1 MTDQILLFFLSND
14 LDIATYDKNTR
25 NLTNNMKK
33 HQYNNKTLI
42 TYENDKNKKKNNNN
56 NNTKKTCKIF

>member
-14 LDIATYDKNTR
+14 LDIATYEKNTR

-42 TYENDKNKKKNNNN
+42 TYENDKNKKK
-56 NNTKKTCKIF
+56 K